1 MRKTITFASLSKYY
15 FYNGL
20 TIDFNT
26 SDKTPFSDVSLEYS
40 YSTSD
45 KPSKQTWTNTEDRF
59 GTGLGYSIEGK
70 IVVHYTSE
78 KYIQNGN
85 EYYSITETVDI
96 NLSKIDSLLTA
107 PFTSSNT
114 EWEIIFDGLVA
125 YKSVIDK
132 TIGEL
137 IEDNDLING
146 TWHADQLKMT
156 NRSETVR
163 GKQGDD
169 AIYGRGGDDRLFGNA
184 GKDSLNGGS
193 GDDKLT
199 GGAGADNLTGGRGA
213 DTFIFTK
220 ISDSKV
226 KSAASD
232 IITDFRRSQGDKIDL
247 QKIDANTKVKGDQVF
262 DFIGTNKF
270 DGKSG
275 ELRFDKRSG
284 DTVVQGDVDGD
295 GKADFTIVIDS
306 SINFRATDFIL

>member
-26 SDKTPFSDVSLEYS
+26 SDKTPFADVALEHS

-45 KPSKQTWTNTEDRF
+45 KPSMRNWTSTEERF

-70 IVVHYTSE
+70 IVVNYTSE
-78 KYIQNGN
+78 KYIYNDD
-85 EYYSITETVDI
+85 EYYNITETVDI
-96 NLSKIDSLLTA
+96 NLSKIDRLLTA
-107 PFTSSNT
+107 PFTSSST
-114 EWEIIFDGLVA
+114 EWQIIFDGLVS
-125 YKSVIDK
+125 YKPLIDK

-137 IEDNDLING
+137 IEDGDIING
-146 TWHADQLKMT
+146 TRHADQLKMT

-163 GKQGDD
+163 GDKGDD
-169 AIYGRGGDDRLFGNA
+169 VIHSRGGDDRLFGNA
-184 GKDSLNGGS
+184 GKDTLNGGA
-193 GDDKLT
+193 GDDKLN
-199 GGAGADNLTGGRGA
+199 GGTGADKLTGGRGA

-226 KSAASD
+226 NPGASD
-232 IITDFRRSQGDKIDL
+232 TITDFKRSQGDKIDL

-262 DFIGTNKF
+262 DFIGANKF
-270 DGKSG
+270 DGKAG

-284 DTVVQGDVDGD
+284 DTIVHGDVNGD
-295 GKADFTIVIDS
+295 GKADFSIVIDA